1 MGFFAINNYICG
13 LMARNLH
20 KNTFNSIAYIVGF
33 RCARTT
39 WRRSILPA
47 GPGGGEPPCWPP
59 PCVPVDGGLSF
70 LVAIGA
76 AFGGKEGLR
85 VVLKKK

>member
-13 LMARNLH
+13 LMARNRIKIFL
-20 KNTFNSIAYIVGF
+20 TLSF
-33 RCARTT
+33 
-39 WRRSILPA
+39 ILLVFVALGQPGGGDPPA

-76 AFGGKEGLR
+76 AFGGKK
-85 VVLKKK
+85 VYSVLKKK